1 MVYKKVKM
9 DTIQLKQELIN
20 LEANFCSGLG
30 DPTRLLVLYSLYEGQ
45 KNVTELMELL
55 KISQPNI
62 SRHLKIL
69 REKDLVK
76 FSKSGTT
83 VTYELTDPR
92 IIEALDLLREIMR
105 DQMIL
110 RSEIV
115 IKSIL

>member
-1 MVYKKVKM
+1 ME
-9 DTIQLKQELIN
+9 TSQLKQELIN

-30 DPTRLLVLYSLYEGQ
+30 DPTRLLVLYTLFEGN
-45 KNVTELMELL
+45 KNVTELMEEL

-69 REKDLVK
+69 REKNLVK

-83 VTYELTDPR
+83 VNYELTDPR
-92 IIEALDLLREIMR
+92 IIEALDMLRKIMR

-115 IKSIL
+115 INSIL